1 MYGQPDRPESPVGF
15 LVWDLLV
22 RSVIPETNISKL
34 SPTHFVSNIRHQH
47 RWLKIRLSFS
57 GERTAFILR
66 TIWWGILYAAYIIK
80 IGFINQ
86 FSYRYR
92 ANRFI
97 HMGWVWNNIT
107 VNLYRIKLLMAQ
119 RKQYIIYYIY
129 FSLIWTLEPSLAF
142 NSKTSCLLLNVQGG
156 ESNMYSTGESKALWK
171 WYIKLNIVL
180 LTVTIRAS
188 V

>member
-1 MYGQPDRPESPVGF
+1 MYGQSDRPESPVGF

-22 RSVIPETNISKL
+22 RSVIPETNLSML

-57 GERTAFILR
+57 GERTPFILR

-119 RKQYIIYYIY
+119 RKQYILYYIFLPY
-129 FSLIWTLEPSLAF
+129 MNFGAIFGFQFKNKLSF
-142 NSKTSCLLLNVQGG
+142 
-156 ESNMYSTGESKALWK
+156 
-171 WYIKLNIVL
+171 IKCTRWWIKYV
-180 LTVTIRAS
+180 
-188 V
+188 